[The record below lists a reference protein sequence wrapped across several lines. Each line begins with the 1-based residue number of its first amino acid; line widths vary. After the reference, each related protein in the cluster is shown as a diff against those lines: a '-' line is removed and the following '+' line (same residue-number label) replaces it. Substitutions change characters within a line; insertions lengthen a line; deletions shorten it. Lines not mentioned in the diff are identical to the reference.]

1 MGANLIP
8 GGCAFRVWAPHVEA
22 ISVVGEFNDWNV
34 EANHLAPEGFGYWS
48 GEVPGAEYRD
58 EYKYIIFREGR
69 IHYRNDPYA
78 RELTNSNGNSVIID
92 PTFDWGDTSNY
103 QTPPWHEWIIY
114 EMHIGTFHDTSDERP
129 GNFDR
134 AIERLDHLVDLGINA
149 IEIMPSAEFP
159 GENSWGYNTAHQF
172 AIERDYGG
180 PKAFRRFIKAA
191 HERGLAVVLDVV
203 YNHFGPTDIA
213 LWQFDGWHAEGHKGG
228 IYVYDDNRAATP
240 WGDTRPDYGRG
251 EVRQFLRD
259 NALFW
264 LEEFQLDGLR
274 FDATSYIRSVGGRN
288 LPDGWGLMQWINE
301 EVNAR
306 QPWKLLIAEDLQ
318 NNEWITRPTSA
329 GGAGFDT
336 QWSAAFVHPV
346 REAIIAREDRDRNM
360 SWIGVFTLPRHSPQ
374 GP

>member
-1 MGANLIP
+1 MSNAALVNAGSNATNQPTSRPGMGANLIP

-34 EANHLAPEGFGYWS
+34 EAHHLAPEGFGYWS

-58 EYKYIIFREGR
+58 EYKYIIFHEGR

-203 YNHFGPTDIA
+203 YNHFGPMDID
-213 LWQFDGWHAEGHKGG
+213 LWQFDGWHAEGHEGG
-228 IYVYDDNRAATP
+228 IYVYAPDGRLPARTEAAQQRARTLGIASRRRSADGPEDRERYERCIMGRTVPLIAVAPNRLAQIFQTP
-240 WGDTRPDYGRG
+240 DHVIILHEQNWDFRVIR
-251 EVRQFLRD
+251 
-259 NALFW
+259 
-264 LEEFQLDGLR
+264 LDGGQRL
-274 FDATSYIRSVGGRN
+274 AEPIR
-288 LPDGWGLMQWINE
+288 QWQGDSRGPGTAI
-301 EVNAR
+301 
-306 QPWKLLIAEDLQ
+306 PSSS
-318 NNEWITRPTSA
+318 TPPTSTA
-329 GGAGFDT
+329 SG
-336 QWSAAFVHPV
+336 
-346 REAIIAREDRDRNM
+346 R
-360 SWIGVFTLPRHSPQ
+360 
-374 GP
+374 